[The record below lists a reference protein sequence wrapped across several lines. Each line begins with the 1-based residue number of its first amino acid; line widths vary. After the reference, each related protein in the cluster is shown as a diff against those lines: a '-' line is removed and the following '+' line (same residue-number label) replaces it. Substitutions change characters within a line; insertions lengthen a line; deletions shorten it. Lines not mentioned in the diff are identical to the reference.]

1 MKEAFICQQKKSW
14 EAMMK
19 PILLLVALV
28 LLCGSMCLAQN
39 VLILEDE
46 GTEDS
51 VYAILTRAGFTVTLG
66 GSYWTYT
73 GVGINQYRL
82 VILLNG
88 VAYGNPVPDS
98 VQSRIRNYVANG
110 GGLLTTE
117 WILWDENN
125 FGILRAILSSRYG
138 GTYAYSPELYRKRAT
153 HAISQNLPDSFLVP
167 TDWSFSTAV
176 RDTAAAKQAI
186 TVFNGALS
194 GDAVVAGRYGNGKVV
209 HWNMGGQKIGADI
222 WSAEVRTLL
231 RNIASYAQGVSSVD
245 EHASIPHETAL
256 WQNYPNP
263 FNPSTKIKFEI
274 PRASEVSL
282 KVFDVL
288 GREVTVLINERL
300 EAGSYER
307 TFDASGLASGV
318 YFCRLQAGEFVQTK
332 RLLLMR

>member
-1 MKEAFICQQKKSW
+1 
-14 EAMMK
+14 MK

-39 VLILEDE
+39 VLILEDG
-46 GTEDS
+46 GTQDS
-51 VYAILTRAGFTVTLG
+51 VRAILSRAGFTVTLG
-66 GSYWTYT
+66 GPYWTYT
-73 GVGINQYRL
+73 GVGISQYRL
-82 VILLNG
+82 VIFLNG
-88 VAYGNPVPDS
+88 VNYSNAMADS
-98 VQSRIRNYVANG
+98 VQMRIRNYVGSG

-117 WILWDENN
+117 WILWNENN
-125 FGILRAILSSRYG
+125 FSILRAILPSKYG
-138 GTYAYSPELYRKRAT
+138 GTYAYSSELYRKRAT

-176 RDTAAAKQAI
+176 RDTSAAKQAI

-245 EHASIPHETAL
+245 EHASIPRATAL

-263 FNPSTKIKFEI
+263 FNPTTQIRFQI
-274 PRASEVSL
+274 PRSSDVSL

-288 GREVTVLINERL
+288 GREVTALINERL
-300 EAGSYER
+300 EAGSHES

-318 YFCRLQAGEFVQTK
+318 YFYRLQAGEFVQTK